1 MEVIFTEEAKSD
13 LDWWKLSG
21 KVAILKRIRT
31 LIESIIQSPF
41 EGIGKPEPLK
51 YNLSGKWS
59 RRITDSDRL
68 VYEVKDELIIIY
80 SFKGHY
86 L

>member
-1 MEVIFTEEAKSD
+1 MEVIFTEEATRD
-13 LDWWKLSG
+13 LDWQNLSG
-21 KVAILKRIRT
+21 KVSVLKRIRT
-31 LIESIIQSPF
+31 LIESIIQSPYG
-41 EGIGKPEPLK
+41 GIGKPEPLK

-68 VYEVKDELIIIY
+68 VYEVKEKLIIIY
-80 SFKGHY
+80 TLRGHD